1 MIQIAELFTVPTLNT
16 KVPNDLKRLKKLCL
30 NLSKKKV
37 SVIKSNAGGYQS
49 PNLLD
54 KPDKVISEFTKSLET
69 PMRVFSSSLRIK
81 KDIKMSNLWVNVNK
95 PGCSN
100 KSHMHPQAI
109 ISGVYYVSTPKDSG
123 DLIFENPI
131 GDLMSSYLPKTH
143 VNSYD
148 RYNSSAWHI
157 SPKDGFLILF
167 PSWLRHS
174 VDVNNSKEDRISISF
189 NYSF

>member
-100 KSHMHPQAI
+100 KSHT
-109 ISGVYYVSTPKDSG
+109 S
-123 DLIFENPI
+123 
-131 GDLMSSYLPKTH
+131 SSY
-143 VNSYD
+143 Y
-148 RYNSSAWHI
+148 
-157 SPKDGFLILF
+157 
-167 PSWLRHS
+167 LRS
-174 VDVNNSKEDRISISF
+174 LLCINT
-189 NYSF
+189 

>member
-1 MIQIAELFTVPTLNT
+1 
-16 KVPNDLKRLKKLCL
+16 
-30 NLSKKKV
+30 
-37 SVIKSNAGGYQS
+37 
-49 PNLLD
+49 
-54 KPDKVISEFTKSLET
+54 
-69 PMRVFSSSLRIK
+69 
-81 KDIKMSNLWVNVNK
+81 MSNLWINVNK

-109 ISGVYYVSTPKDSG
+109 ISGVYYISVPKNSG

-131 GDLMSSYLPKTH
+131 GNLMSSYLPKAY

-148 RYNSSAWHI
+148 RYNSSAWNV
-157 SPKDGFLILF
+157 SPKDGFLVLF
-167 PSWLRHS
+167 PSWLGHS